1 MFPSAQE
8 HSLGYCEPSQT
19 TMSEKEMRH
28 IQWEEQRTS
37 EHRQEV
43 VVKREREEMTRP
55 PPRPAKLRRGQYSFP

>member
-43 VVKREREEMTRP
+43 VVKG
-55 PPRPAKLRRGQYSFP
+55 KGRR